1 MSLWTITGCVDD
13 IKQRIVIIDK
23 LLMVADESD
32 IEWDKIKTHAEQIQE
47 MSETLI
53 DELYEVEEC

>member
-32 IEWDKIKTHAEQIQE
+32 IEWDKVKAHAEQIQE
-47 MSETLI
+47 MSETLT